1 MKTKKEKLKQNNMS
15 SQKMSCKL
23 KKTGLEIKIMKEAKK
38 LEIGTEKNAQKKNFL
53 RSKNYISVAK
63 TKSVE

>member
-23 KKTGLEIKIMKEAKK
+23 NKTGLEIKIMKEAKK
-38 LEIGTEKNAQKKNFL
+38 LEIGTEKNA
-53 RSKNYISVAK
+53 
-63 TKSVE
+63 

>member
-38 LEIGTEKNAQKKNFL
+38 LEIGTEKNA
-53 RSKNYISVAK
+53 
-63 TKSVE
+63 

>member
-23 KKTGLEIKIMKEAKK
+23 NKTGLEIKIMKEAKK
-38 LEIGTEKNAQKKNFL
+38 LQIGTEKMRRKKLF
-53 RSKNYISVAK
+53 A
-63 TKSVE
+63 